1 MLFDVA
7 FIEWKGKSG
16 DPLSDKNPRP
26 IRKRCRPNQNA
37 IYLTT
42 IERFTSS
49 GMQILKHADGRQDIL
64 ALWYGCLV
72 WMLHRRSMR
81 PPELNVTVC
90 RSSGEVSPESGL
102 AAGSAAAPW
111 PKEH

>member
-1 MLFDVA
+1 MMLLDVA
-7 FIEWKGKSG
+7 FIEWKGKSS

-26 IRKRCRPNQNA
+26 IRKRSRPNQDA
-37 IYLTT
+37 ISFNHN
-42 IERFTSS
+42 RAVH
-49 GMQILKHADGRQDIL
+49 ILRHADPEARRR
-64 ALWYGCLV
+64 AARHSCLMV

-81 PPELNVTVC
+81 PSELNVTVC
-90 RSSGEVSPESGL
+90 RSSGEVSPVSGL